1 MNFRGISFQALFTI
15 YRTRKAIRY
24 SMKSKGA
31 ARRGAVRGGAG
42 RRVQE
47 VHTHL
52 TCILPARLT
61 ERVWFTKFQSSLL
74 NVYFRLSR
82 FQSLLLLIY
91 FQVGIGV
98 YTAAP
103 KYGRKRIRYVT
114 LHFQDR
120 LGSASL
126 CNRNGAEQK
135 PCHDPV

>member
-1 MNFRGISFQALFTI
+1 MNFRDISFQALFTI

-24 SMKSKGA
+24 SMNRK
-31 ARRGAVRGGAG
+31 GAVRGGAG

-47 VHTHL
+47 LHTHL
-52 TCILPARLT
+52 TCILPARLA

-98 YTAAP
+98 YTDCTKVWQKTYPICDAP
-103 KYGRKRIRYVT
+103 LSRSAWRSFT
-114 LHFQDR
+114 L
-120 LGSASL
+120 S
-126 CNRNGAEQK
+126 
-135 PCHDPV
+135 

>member
-1 MNFRGISFQALFTI
+1 MNFRDISFQALFTI

-24 SMKSKGA
+24 SMNSKGA

-42 RRVQE
+42 RRVQK
-47 VHTHL
+47 VHTQL
-52 TCILPARLT
+52 TCILPARLA

-98 YTAAP
+98 YTDCTKVWQKTYPTCDAP
-103 KYGRKRIRYVT
+103 LSRSAWRSFT
-114 LHFQDR
+114 L
-120 LGSASL
+120 S
-126 CNRNGAEQK
+126 
-135 PCHDPV
+135 

>member
-1 MNFRGISFQALFTI
+1 MNFRDISFQALFTI

-24 SMKSKGA
+24 SMNSK
-31 ARRGAVRGGAG
+31 GAVRGGAG

-52 TCILPARLT
+52 TCILPARLA

-98 YTAAP
+98 YTDCTKVWQKTYPTCDAP
-103 KYGRKRIRYVT
+103 LSRSAWRSFT
-114 LHFQDR
+114 L
-120 LGSASL
+120 S
-126 CNRNGAEQK
+126 
-135 PCHDPV
+135 